1 MTEAAQSWLTPAT
14 AESRRFNLRIVRGR
28 FDGILPPAGA
38 LKDDITALRP
48 DLVILRLQAGVVAPV
63 RELISDGFVPI
74 HADTLVYHVRQL
86 DQAVAD
92 NRKNPALAVE
102 LANLADRTRI
112 AEIAKAAFCSYRSHY
127 HANPRLDP
135 GMIGEGYAEWAV
147 LFIDTQAADHET
159 WVVRMHD
166 EVVGF
171 ATCALS
177 RPGTSVEVVL
187 NAVAPIYAGRGI
199 YGHLLNR
206 ILLAYQTRG
215 FASVRI
221 STQVWNYIVQRAW
234 AHAGFVISQAYDTYH
249 INIPQWQG

>member
-1 MTEAAQSWLTPAT
+1 MTDTAQPWLAPAT

-28 FDGILPPAGA
+28 LDEILPPPGA
-38 LKDDITALRP
+38 LEKEVATLQP
-48 DLVILRLQAGVVAPV
+48 DLVILRLRAGVMAPIH
-63 RELISDGFVPI
+63 ELIGDGFVPI

-86 DQAVAD
+86 NEAIAD
-92 NRKNPALAVE
+92 NGRNAALVVEPANPA
-102 LANLADRTRI
+102 DRARI
-112 AEIAKAAFCSYRSHY
+112 AEIARNAFSSYRSHY

-159 WVVRMHD
+159 WVVRMNG

-171 ATCALS
+171 VTCALS

-187 NAVAPIYAGRGI
+187 NAVDPKHAGRGI

-206 ILLAYQTRG
+206 ILLAYKERG
-215 FASVRI
+215 FTTVRI

-249 INIPQWQG
+249 INIPQRRG